1 MPTKDSK
8 THLRFT
14 HLLIS
19 HQKFKYINK
28 TLTSRVISEKQGD
41 S

>member
-1 MPTKDSK
+1 MTTEDSK

-14 HLLIS
+14 HLLS
-19 HQKFKYINK
+19 LNQKFKYINK
-28 TLTSRVISEKQGD
+28 TLTSRVTSEKQCD